1 MGRTF
6 VTGTTLS
13 NALISRRLRLLDVGD
28 ACLQHV
34 EATLKHAVLSDGRH
48 LRNGPDTLRSSNISE
63 ECPPVSSSM
72 AGWDFHYGH
81 LEGKLI
87 YHRVDF
93 PLPCLITKSQMV
105 QEKTWCCC

>member
-34 EATLKHAVLSDGRH
+34 EATLKHAILSDGRH
-48 LRNGPDTLRSSNISE
+48 LRATSQKY
-63 ECPPVSSSM
+63 PPVSSNVATMWGPIVS
-72 AGWDFHYGH
+72 
-81 LEGKLI
+81 
-87 YHRVDF
+87 
-93 PLPCLITKSQMV
+93 
-105 QEKTWCCC
+105 